1 MYGKS
6 NFALSSPPVFGSA
19 LYRNITILSSRG
31 KGDNVS
37 KHGSVS
43 VNRNSDDSG
52 NGSISGSGS
61 GVDSSNGFGTNSESS
76 SGSGIGSGS
85 VVYKAWHKQLR
96 KPVVV
101 KVQSNEAAKDP
112 MLLHIEAEALK
123 NVTSPY
129 LPKLLDFY
137 TYNELSCTVLEF
149 IEGESFDRLLRRGE
163 RFTSAQ
169 VLKWYRQLSVA
180 LEAIHEA
187 GVCHRDI
194 KPANIMLKPDGDICL
209 IDFNAASVR
218 GVSTRFV
225 SRSNGYASP
234 EQDKLFEQINNTSLK
249 TSHAS
254 RDAQKSYDQ
263 PVLSSGSGEAAK
275 LTLSSDDNSTTD
287 ITDCSASLI
296 SQISICVSP
305 GSDNSILTSMQLHT
319 NISNIDWKRSDIYSL
334 GATMRHILT
343 GRRFYSFESAIPDNI
358 DTNAFA
364 PVNLYAAD
372 SFDMVK
378 WRKAAL
384 CRKCLRSIIEIS
396 MMCNPSMRFDSAR
409 ALSHVLEFIINTH
422 R

>member
-1 MYGKS
+1 
-6 NFALSSPPVFGSA
+6 
-19 LYRNITILSSRG
+19 
-31 KGDNVS
+31 
-37 KHGSVS
+37 
-43 VNRNSDDSG
+43 
-52 NGSISGSGS
+52 
-61 GVDSSNGFGTNSESS
+61 
-76 SGSGIGSGS
+76 
-85 VVYKAWHKQLR
+85 
-96 KPVVV
+96 
-101 KVQSNEAAKDP
+101 
-112 MLLHIEAEALK
+112 
-123 NVTSPY
+123 
-129 LPKLLDFY
+129 
-137 TYNELSCTVLEF
+137 LSCTVLEF

-163 RFTSAQ
+163 RFSSAQ
-169 VLKWYRQLSVA
+169 VIKWYRQLSSA

-218 GVSTRFV
+218 GVSTRFI

-234 EQDKLFEQINNTSLK
+234 EQDRLFEQIYNISSKKPHTSY
-249 TSHAS
+249 
-254 RDAQKSYDQ
+254 DAQKSYDQ
-263 PVLSSGSGEAAK
+263 PMRPSGSGEAAK
-275 LTLSSDDNSTTD
+275 LTLSSDDNSITD
-287 ITDCSASLI
+287 ITGCNASLI
-296 SQISICVSP
+296 SQINIYVNT
-305 GSDNSILTSMQLHT
+305 GSDNSILTSMQLLT